1 MNLKRSA
8 RISVIIVS
16 LVLTSLPTPARTRSV
31 ALRPASIFEQVS
43 GEKFVF
49 SKVDEEL
56 LSEIKLLDERF
67 EKEGAVYHDTVLDG
81 YLNRVGTAVAAD
93 KKLENVEW
101 KFHALRDP
109 VPNAFALPNGSI
121 YINTGLLALM

>member
-1 MNLKRSA
+1 MRRRSPVA
-8 RISVIIVS
+8 VLPISLVVLFSLILGSLPISVH
-16 LVLTSLPTPARTRSV
+16 AGSV
-31 ALRPASIFEQVS
+31 ATPPLNAAVKQAQTVDQDGAATQTT

-67 EKEGAVYHDTVLDG
+67 ENQGAVYHDPGLDT
-81 YLNRVGTAVAAD
+81 YLTRVGTAVAAD

-101 KFHALRDP
+101 KFRALRDP
-109 VPNAFALPNGSI
+109 V
-121 YINTGLLALM
+121 